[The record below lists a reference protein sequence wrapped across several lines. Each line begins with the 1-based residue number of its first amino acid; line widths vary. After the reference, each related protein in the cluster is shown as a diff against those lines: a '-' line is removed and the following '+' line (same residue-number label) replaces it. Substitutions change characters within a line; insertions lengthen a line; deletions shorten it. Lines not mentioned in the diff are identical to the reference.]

1 MVVTLRAPMDPLNFL
16 TQEQLLLFFRL
27 KKTEMSCM
35 DQPHTFLTQLRDH
48 DLVSEKLYQRV
59 VRMKT
64 KEQKKKGVYEVL
76 DSLETNQPEC
86 VETFW
91 RSVFTD
97 HIMQLYPTLRLLRNS
112 LMDGS
117 FSFNE
122 SHPEMDSTSKVK
134 DAEGKNE
141 DMKERKVKKR
151 SRQKSKG
158 STSERE
164 EEEEQ
169 DQAGTSQVKTSVKKR
184 KLQKPIYGS
193 PLIKGGGE
201 DIWNWPMF
209 KTQLPVT
216 CGNKEGTLYRD
227 KLAKGV
233 RCIFHEDR
241 WYTPGEFEK
250 LGGKERSKN
259 WKTSIRCRN
268 TPLQKLIQENHLT
281 SSSAKRRSAD
291 RGQDGTCMQQFTNT
305 DPTHVKKK
313 MRRALFPSSPENSI
327 RRSVLPVQCGPVTGR
342 LQKDRFAS
350 GSTGKCIRTD
360 ERWLTPAEFIRL
372 NPDLKDGMWKR
383 DITCRGQPLSYLLQG
398 KILQVHS
405 LLCMCRMCSHTES
418 DLEDQTND
426 DHCFICGERGEL
438 LCCDGCPR
446 SFHRDCHIPTP
457 TPSPCD
463 DWLCTFCVWK
473 RSQEWRYADHMT
485 QKQVLDSRISDYTL
499 QCQYLLLF
507 LLNAD
512 EQRIFTTDPRPI
524 VSGYSS
530 VIPRPMW
537 LQKVRENLES
547 CYHLVGEF
555 VSDVRLIFRNCAVF
569 NRNNQEIKEM
579 GIRLSTLFEEEFQN
593 TFIETNQP
601 TPTPSPVVREEHQCE
616 SCAEVPDSGNW
627 NPVAPE
633 VSTEKSVSTYSLSSP
648 AGSYECPESGLRW
661 TCVGPVTLQYRFID
675 WHLLADELPNMQYRP
690 AGPSMDIKLISGD
703 LEEIHLPHFL
713 CLGGSQSF
721 LKDAVEVLHK
731 QDSGVFIE
739 KCELSRF
746 HARLV
751 KPSFSLLGPFYSLMS
766 LFFPGKEDERE
777 KHMKIHAD
785 VQVYQCRTVPLTFRT
800 YLLPEDA
807 QLRKLLEDQEER
819 FRGHMLFK
827 PRPVKPLQMNEFYA
841 LQTDCDSTI
850 NPVELDLRYSSIAPN
865 FFEVSIRQASEFSM
879 ELLSCAD
886 QQRIWQAGVKKTECC
901 LDNPDQSGDNSS
913 AADFL
918 KRHHANLVDKVK
930 NVNAIADQMFS
941 KGHVSKENYDK
952 IWKSKLEQD
961 KMRLMLD
968 CCGASAQGALLSIL
982 QRDCPDLM
990 EELG

>member
-1 MVVTLRAPMDPLNFL
+1 MVVTVRAPMDPLDFL
-16 TQEQLLLFFRL
+16 TQDQLLLFFRR

-48 DLVSEKLYQRV
+48 DLLSEKLYQRV

-76 DSLETNQPEC
+76 DSLETHQPEC

-117 FSFNE
+117 FPFNE
-122 SHPEMDSTSKVK
+122 SHPEVDCTSEEK
-134 DAEGKNE
+134 DAEEKSE

-184 KLQKPIYGS
+184 KLQKPIYALRAVLCVPPVIPSSHSLLCCPGS
-193 PLIKGGGE
+193 PLIKGGRE

-233 RCIFHEDR
+233 RSIFHEDR

-281 SSSAKRRSAD
+281 SSPAKRRSAD
-291 RGQDGTCMQQFTNT
+291 RGQ
-305 DPTHVKKK
+305 

-327 RRSVLPVQCGPVTGR
+327 RLSDSSDEENSSSNQTEDRSEGDLREEREEGEEEEGGMAGAGGAVEGGSNHDNGEVDTSLFEGSTLPVQCGPVTGR

-372 NPDLKDGMWKR
+372 NPDLMDGMWKR

-418 DLEDQTND
+418 DLQDQTND

-457 TPSPCD
+457 APSPGD

-485 QKQVLDSRISDYTL
+485 QKQVLDSRISVYTL

-512 EQRIFTTDPRPI
+512 EQRIFTIDPCPT

-547 CYHLVGEF
+547 RYRLVGEF

-579 GIRLSTLFEEEFQN
+579 GIRLSTLFEEEFQS
-593 TFIETNQP
+593 TFIATNQ
-601 TPTPSPVVREEHQCE
+601 RD
-616 SCAEVPDSGNW
+616 DSG
-627 NPVAPE
+627 
-633 VSTEKSVSTYSLSSP
+633 
-648 AGSYECPESGLRW
+648 
-661 TCVGPVTLQYRFID
+661 
-675 WHLLADELPNMQYRP
+675 
-690 AGPSMDIKLISGD
+690 
-703 LEEIHLPHFL
+703 
-713 CLGGSQSF
+713 
-721 LKDAVEVLHK
+721 
-731 QDSGVFIE
+731 
-739 KCELSRF
+739 
-746 HARLV
+746 
-751 KPSFSLLGPFYSLMS
+751 
-766 LFFPGKEDERE
+766 
-777 KHMKIHAD
+777 
-785 VQVYQCRTVPLTFRT
+785 
-800 YLLPEDA
+800 
-807 QLRKLLEDQEER
+807 
-819 FRGHMLFK
+819 
-827 PRPVKPLQMNEFYA
+827 
-841 LQTDCDSTI
+841 
-850 NPVELDLRYSSIAPN
+850 
-865 FFEVSIRQASEFSM
+865 
-879 ELLSCAD
+879 
-886 QQRIWQAGVKKTECC
+886 
-901 LDNPDQSGDNSS
+901 
-913 AADFL
+913 
-918 KRHHANLVDKVK
+918 
-930 NVNAIADQMFS
+930 
-941 KGHVSKENYDK
+941 
-952 IWKSKLEQD
+952 
-961 KMRLMLD
+961 
-968 CCGASAQGALLSIL
+968 
-982 QRDCPDLM
+982 
-990 EELG
+990 

>member
-1 MVVTLRAPMDPLNFL
+1 MVVTVRAPMDPLDFL
-16 TQEQLLLFFRL
+16 TQDQLLLFFRR

-48 DLVSEKLYQRV
+48 DLLSEKLYQRV

-76 DSLETNQPEC
+76 DSLETHQPEC

-117 FSFNE
+117 FPFNE
-122 SHPEMDSTSKVK
+122 SHPEVDCTSEEK
-134 DAEGKNE
+134 DAEEKSE

-184 KLQKPIYGS
+184 KLQKPIYALRAVLCVPPVIPSSHSLLCCPGS
-193 PLIKGGGE
+193 PLIKGGRE

-233 RCIFHEDR
+233 RSIFHEDR

-281 SSSAKRRSAD
+281 SSPAKRRSAD

-327 RRSVLPVQCGPVTGR
+327 RHSSDEENSSSNQTEDRSEGDLREEREEGEEEEGGMAGAGGAVEGGSNHDNGEVDTSLFEGSTLPVQCGPVTGR

-372 NPDLKDGMWKR
+372 NPDLMDGMWKR

-418 DLEDQTND
+418 DLQDQTND

-457 TPSPCD
+457 APSPGD

-485 QKQVLDSRISDYTL
+485 QKQVLDSRISVYTL

-512 EQRIFTTDPRPI
+512 EQRIFTIDPCPT

-547 CYHLVGEF
+547 RYRLVGEF

-579 GIRLSTLFEEEFQN
+579 GIRLSTLFEEEFQS
-593 TFIETNQP
+593 TFIATNQ
-601 TPTPSPVVREEHQCE
+601 RD
-616 SCAEVPDSGNW
+616 DSG
-627 NPVAPE
+627 
-633 VSTEKSVSTYSLSSP
+633 
-648 AGSYECPESGLRW
+648 
-661 TCVGPVTLQYRFID
+661 
-675 WHLLADELPNMQYRP
+675 
-690 AGPSMDIKLISGD
+690 
-703 LEEIHLPHFL
+703 
-713 CLGGSQSF
+713 
-721 LKDAVEVLHK
+721 
-731 QDSGVFIE
+731 
-739 KCELSRF
+739 
-746 HARLV
+746 
-751 KPSFSLLGPFYSLMS
+751 
-766 LFFPGKEDERE
+766 
-777 KHMKIHAD
+777 
-785 VQVYQCRTVPLTFRT
+785 
-800 YLLPEDA
+800 
-807 QLRKLLEDQEER
+807 
-819 FRGHMLFK
+819 
-827 PRPVKPLQMNEFYA
+827 
-841 LQTDCDSTI
+841 
-850 NPVELDLRYSSIAPN
+850 
-865 FFEVSIRQASEFSM
+865 
-879 ELLSCAD
+879 
-886 QQRIWQAGVKKTECC
+886 
-901 LDNPDQSGDNSS
+901 
-913 AADFL
+913 
-918 KRHHANLVDKVK
+918 
-930 NVNAIADQMFS
+930 
-941 KGHVSKENYDK
+941 
-952 IWKSKLEQD
+952 
-961 KMRLMLD
+961 
-968 CCGASAQGALLSIL
+968 
-982 QRDCPDLM
+982 
-990 EELG
+990 

>member
-1 MVVTLRAPMDPLNFL
+1 MVVTLRAPMDPLDFL
-16 TQEQLLLFFRL
+16 TQEQLLLFFRR

-122 SHPEMDSTSKVK
+122 SHLEMDSTSKEK
-134 DAEGKNE
+134 DAEAKNE

-193 PLIKGGGE
+193 PLIKGGRE

-250 LGGKERSKN
+250 QGGKERSKN

-281 SSSAKRRSAD
+281 SSPAKRRSAD
-291 RGQDGTCMQQFTNT
+291 RGQ
-305 DPTHVKKK
+305 

-327 RRSVLPVQCGPVTGR
+327 RLTDSSDEENSSSNQTEDRSEGDPREEREEGEEEEEEEGGMTGAGGAVEGGSNHDNGEVDTSLFEGSTLPVQCGPVTGR
-342 LQKDRFAS
+342 LRKDRFAS

-360 ERWLTPAEFIRL
+360 ESWLTPAEFIRL

-446 SFHRDCHIPTP
+446 SFQRDCHIPTP
-457 TPSPCD
+457 TPSPGD

-499 QCQYLLLF
+499 
-507 LLNAD
+507 
-512 EQRIFTTDPRPI
+512 

-547 CYHLVGEF
+547 RYRLVGEF

-579 GIRLSTLFEEEFQN
+579 GIRLSTLFEEEFQS
-593 TFIETNQP
+593 TFIATSQ
-601 TPTPSPVVREEHQCE
+601 RD
-616 SCAEVPDSGNW
+616 DSG
-627 NPVAPE
+627 
-633 VSTEKSVSTYSLSSP
+633 
-648 AGSYECPESGLRW
+648 
-661 TCVGPVTLQYRFID
+661 
-675 WHLLADELPNMQYRP
+675 
-690 AGPSMDIKLISGD
+690 
-703 LEEIHLPHFL
+703 
-713 CLGGSQSF
+713 
-721 LKDAVEVLHK
+721 
-731 QDSGVFIE
+731 
-739 KCELSRF
+739 
-746 HARLV
+746 
-751 KPSFSLLGPFYSLMS
+751 
-766 LFFPGKEDERE
+766 
-777 KHMKIHAD
+777 
-785 VQVYQCRTVPLTFRT
+785 
-800 YLLPEDA
+800 
-807 QLRKLLEDQEER
+807 
-819 FRGHMLFK
+819 
-827 PRPVKPLQMNEFYA
+827 
-841 LQTDCDSTI
+841 
-850 NPVELDLRYSSIAPN
+850 
-865 FFEVSIRQASEFSM
+865 
-879 ELLSCAD
+879 
-886 QQRIWQAGVKKTECC
+886 
-901 LDNPDQSGDNSS
+901 
-913 AADFL
+913 
-918 KRHHANLVDKVK
+918 
-930 NVNAIADQMFS
+930 
-941 KGHVSKENYDK
+941 
-952 IWKSKLEQD
+952 
-961 KMRLMLD
+961 
-968 CCGASAQGALLSIL
+968 
-982 QRDCPDLM
+982 
-990 EELG
+990 

>member
-1 MVVTLRAPMDPLNFL
+1 MVVTVRAPMDPLDFL
-16 TQEQLLLFFRL
+16 TQDQLLLFFRR

-48 DLVSEKLYQRV
+48 DLLSEKLYQRV

-76 DSLETNQPEC
+76 DSLETHQPEC

-117 FSFNE
+117 FPFNE
-122 SHPEMDSTSKVK
+122 SHPEVDCTSEEK
-134 DAEGKNE
+134 DAEEKSE

-184 KLQKPIYGS
+184 KLQKPIYALRAVLCVPPVIPSSHSLLCCPGS
-193 PLIKGGGE
+193 PLIKGGRE

-233 RCIFHEDR
+233 RSIFHEDR

-281 SSSAKRRSAD
+281 SSPAKRRSAD

-327 RRSVLPVQCGPVTGR
+327 RLSDSSDEENSSSNQTEDRSEGDLREEREEGEEEEGGMAGAGGAVEGGSNHDNGEVDTSLFEGSTLPVQCGPVTGR

-372 NPDLKDGMWKR
+372 NPDLMDGMWKR

-418 DLEDQTND
+418 DLQDQTND

-457 TPSPCD
+457 APSPGD

-485 QKQVLDSRISDYTL
+485 QKQVLDSRISVYTL
-499 QCQYLLLF
+499 
-507 LLNAD
+507 
-512 EQRIFTTDPRPI
+512 

-547 CYHLVGEF
+547 RYRLVGEF

-579 GIRLSTLFEEEFQN
+579 GIRLSTLFEEEFQS
-593 TFIETNQP
+593 TFIATNQ
-601 TPTPSPVVREEHQCE
+601 RD
-616 SCAEVPDSGNW
+616 DSG
-627 NPVAPE
+627 
-633 VSTEKSVSTYSLSSP
+633 
-648 AGSYECPESGLRW
+648 
-661 TCVGPVTLQYRFID
+661 
-675 WHLLADELPNMQYRP
+675 
-690 AGPSMDIKLISGD
+690 
-703 LEEIHLPHFL
+703 
-713 CLGGSQSF
+713 
-721 LKDAVEVLHK
+721 
-731 QDSGVFIE
+731 
-739 KCELSRF
+739 
-746 HARLV
+746 
-751 KPSFSLLGPFYSLMS
+751 
-766 LFFPGKEDERE
+766 
-777 KHMKIHAD
+777 
-785 VQVYQCRTVPLTFRT
+785 
-800 YLLPEDA
+800 
-807 QLRKLLEDQEER
+807 
-819 FRGHMLFK
+819 
-827 PRPVKPLQMNEFYA
+827 
-841 LQTDCDSTI
+841 
-850 NPVELDLRYSSIAPN
+850 
-865 FFEVSIRQASEFSM
+865 
-879 ELLSCAD
+879 
-886 QQRIWQAGVKKTECC
+886 
-901 LDNPDQSGDNSS
+901 
-913 AADFL
+913 
-918 KRHHANLVDKVK
+918 
-930 NVNAIADQMFS
+930 
-941 KGHVSKENYDK
+941 
-952 IWKSKLEQD
+952 
-961 KMRLMLD
+961 
-968 CCGASAQGALLSIL
+968 
-982 QRDCPDLM
+982 
-990 EELG
+990 